1 MSFLCAFAALRLRGF
16 ALRASAQEPQS
27 ATKLPATSEAF
38 HQARL
43 EAAGANAIRLIAL
56 RKAFAASTLSVEGQ
70 VAAVGTENI
79 GTEP

>member
-1 MSFLCAFAALRLRGF
+1 MSFLCAFAPSRLCAFAPLRRNPK
-16 ALRASAQEPQS
+16 AQQNFRQQVMRFIRPGW
-27 ATKLPATSEAF
+27 
-38 HQARL
+38 

-56 RKAFAASTLSVEGQ
+56 RKAFALASTLSVEGQ